1 MGILGAYLRYCFAHG
16 CLVITLLYG
25 QPGTGKSTLATG
37 MILDAMRDGRRV
49 VSNFAVD
56 AAPAALRPSAVISQA
71 YILVLPAR
79 PSYEQLHSIGIGW
92 LNKSDHGRE
101 DRSGL
106 LVLDE
111 VGGWINSRSWA
122 DKDRQLIIDWFLHS
136 RKRGWDIVFIAQHP
150 NLIDKQ
156 VREAVVEGYARIRRT
171 DRMRVPLTGVKLPRM
186 HIAIQRYGMEPTA
199 PRLNTWVYRG
209 STEHKCFSS
218 YALFDADGDTI
229 SGTYCT
235 LPARL
240 TRWHGGRT
248 WSEYWQRKS
257 NPPVIL
263 KPKSLWATKLQNI
276 QDETQR
282 LYHWRKLNA
291 LGLV

>member
-1 MGILGAYLRYCFAHG
+1 M
-16 CLVITLLYG
+16 ITLLYG

-37 MILDAMRDGRRV
+37 MILDALRESRRV

-56 AAPAALRPSAVISQA
+56 PAPACFRPGVPLSNGYVEVI
-71 YILVLPAR
+71 PAR
-79 PSYEQLHSIGIGW
+79 PSYSQLKDVGFGW
-92 LNKSDHGRE
+92 DKKEDHGRE

-122 DKDRQLIIDWFLHS
+122 DKERQLIIDWFLHS
-136 RKRGWDIVFIAQHP
+136 RKRGWDILFIAQHP

-171 DRMRVPLTGVKLPRM
+171 DRMTVPMTNIKLPRM
-186 HIAIQRYGMEPTA
+186 HIAIARYGLDQNA

-209 STEHKCFSS
+209 STEHKCFAS
-218 YALFDADGDTI
+218 YALFDSDDDVVA
-229 SGTYCT
+229 GTYCT
-235 LPARL
+235 IPARL
-240 TRWHGGRT
+240 TRWLGAST
-248 WSEYWQRKS
+248 WSEYRKRKAR
-257 NPPVIL
+257 PVIIH
-263 KPKSLWATKLQNI
+263 KPKSEWMKKLERI
-276 QDETQR
+276 TDESQR
-282 LYHWRKLNA
+282 MYHYRKLFA

>member
-1 MGILGAYLRYCFAHG
+1 M
-16 CLVITLLYG
+16 ITLLYG

-37 MILDAMRDGRRV
+37 MILDAMRDSRRV

-56 AAPAALRPSAVISQA
+56 AAPAALRPSSVISQA
-71 YILVLPAR
+71 HIEVLPAR
-79 PSYEQLHSIGIGW
+79 PSYEQLHAIGTGW
-92 LNKSDHGRE
+92 LNPADHGRE
-101 DRSGL
+101 DKSGL

-171 DRMRVPLTGVKLPRM
+171 DRMKVPLVGVKLPRM
-186 HIAIQRYGMEPTA
+186 HIAIQRYGIEPTA

-229 SGTYCT
+229 AGTYCT

-248 WSEYWQRKS
+248 WPEYWQRKAR
-257 NPPVIL
+257 PPVVH
-263 KPKSLWATKLQNI
+263 KPKSQWMRRLEKLP
-276 QDETQR
+276 DPEQR
-282 LYHWRKLNA
+282 LAFWHRLHA
-291 LGLV
+291 AGLV

>member
-1 MGILGAYLRYCFAHG
+1 M
-16 CLVITLLYG
+16 ITLLYG

-37 MILDAMRDGRRV
+37 MILDALRDKRRV

-56 AAPAALRPSAVISQA
+56 PAPACLRPGTPLSQGHTEVIP
-71 YILVLPAR
+71 VR
-79 PSYEQLHSIGIGW
+79 PSYMQLKAIGIGW
-92 LNKSDHGRE
+92 HDKTDHGRE

-171 DRMRVPLTGVKLPRM
+171 DRMTVPMTNLKLPRM
-186 HIAIQRYGMEPTA
+186 HIAIARYGLEQNA
-199 PRLNTWVYRG
+199 PRLQTWMYRG
-209 STEHKCFSS
+209 STEQKCFAS
-218 YALFDADGDTI
+218 YALFDADDDVVGG
-229 SGTYCT
+229 SYCT
-235 LPARL
+235 MPARL
-240 TRWHGGRT
+240 TRWLGTTT
-248 WSEYWQRKS
+248 WKEYRHRKAH
-257 NPPVIL
+257 PPVVH
-263 KPKSLWATKLQNI
+263 KPKSPWMQKLQRI
-276 QDETQR
+276 ADEQQR
-282 LYHWRKLNA
+282 MYHFNKLSSM
-291 LGLV
+291 GLV